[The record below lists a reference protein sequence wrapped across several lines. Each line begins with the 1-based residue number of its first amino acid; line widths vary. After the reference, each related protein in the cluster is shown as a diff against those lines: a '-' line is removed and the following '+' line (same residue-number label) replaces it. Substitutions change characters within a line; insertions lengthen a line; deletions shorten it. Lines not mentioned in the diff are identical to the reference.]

1 MDTKVL
7 SVPYFFASL
16 VFTFWDQHNFLKLL
30 AISGNHI
37 SPTIPPIPPEPEPTA
52 PSAHPI
58 WTLPPPPPNL
68 GTFFIFVLFSY
79 VYHFKTYVLDLI
91 LSAWCVILLISYL
104 MTVKCRLQIVIMPRA
119 FNRSTFGRPMCLR
132 STNQSRNSSK
142 C

>member
-16 VFTFWDQHNFLKLL
+16 FISFWGQHNFLKLL
-30 AISGNHI
+30 AISGHHI

-68 GTFFIFVLFSY
+68 GTFYFCSVLICLSFQNLCIGSNIICL
-79 VYHFKTYVLDLI
+79 VYFY
-91 LSAWCVILLISYL
+91 Y
-104 MTVKCRLQIVIMPRA
+104 
-119 FNRSTFGRPMCLR
+119 
-132 STNQSRNSSK
+132 
-142 C
+142 

>member
-30 AISGNHI
+30 AISGHHI

-68 GTFFIFVLFSY
+68 GTFLFLFCSHMFI
-79 VYHFKTYVLDLI
+79 
-91 LSAWCVILLISYL
+91 ISKL
-104 MTVKCRLQIVIMPRA
+104 MYWI
-119 FNRSTFGRPMCLR
+119 
-132 STNQSRNSSK
+132 
-142 C
+142 